1 MTKQSQTIIPDK
13 ELNEAIFRFVKI
25 QTEPHTMRVKIKKR
39 RRPSGRIS
47 IFASF
52 LKTFMKGNN
61 GVKLRRKENIVPE
74 KENISA
80 VSTIGDLFF

>member
-1 MTKQSQTIIPDK
+1 MTKISQIITPK
-13 ELNEAIFRFVKI
+13 TEFSKAILRSVKI

-39 RRPSGRIS
+39 RRPSGKMS

-52 LKTFMKGNN
+52 LKTFIKGNN